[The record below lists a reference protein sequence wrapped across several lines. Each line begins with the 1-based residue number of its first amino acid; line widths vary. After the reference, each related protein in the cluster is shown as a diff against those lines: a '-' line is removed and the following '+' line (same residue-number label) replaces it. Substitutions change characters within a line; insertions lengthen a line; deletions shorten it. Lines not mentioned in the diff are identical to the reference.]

1 MIRPI
6 HRLLGVLVLTLVP
19 LLPAAG
25 QDTAVTVVRAARLL
39 DVTRGTIV
47 RPGVLVIAGDR
58 IRSVGPAGVPAGAAT
73 IDLGDVTLLPGLIDA
88 HTHLTGELD
97 ANWVAAPVRETA
109 ADLALHGA
117 RNAARTLRAGF
128 TTVRDVGAGGFS
140 DVALMRATE
149 SGKVLGPRIIPAGN
163 AIGITGG
170 HCDQTGW
177 KPGVLETDWKQGVAD
192 GVDEAVKA
200 VRYTAKHGA
209 KVIKVCATAGVLS
222 FEGPVGAQQLSAE
235 ELAAIVAEARRHG
248 LKVAAH
254 AHGAEGILAAVRA
267 GVASIEHGSELSAE
281 TVALMKQRGTYLVPT
296 AYLLSAI
303 PLDKLPAP
311 IRAKAEAVIP
321 RAKASHRRAIQAGVK
336 IAFGTDAAVI
346 PHGEN
351 AREFST
357 YVGYGMSPLAAI
369 RTATTNA
376 ADLLGVTDRGVL
388 AAGKLADVIAA
399 PGNPLEDL
407 RALERVSWV
416 MKGGKVVPPAIG
428 EPVTAVR
435 AARLLDLAT
444 GTMRSPAVVTMED
457 GRITGVGSEAPAG
470 VNVTDLGDVTLLP
483 GFIDSHTHLTDDVDA
498 DFTLRSARDGAGDF
512 ALRGASNAVR
522 TLLAGFTTVRDLG
535 GSDFADVALMRAID
549 AGQVEGP
556 HVVPAGHSIGVTGG
570 HCDQTGFAPGVLVES
585 SLEGTADGPSRVHEA
600 VRQQI
605 KYGAKVVKICATAGV
620 LSFEASVGAQQMSDQ
635 EMRAAVEEAA
645 RHGLKVAAH
654 AHGSEGIMAAVR
666 AGVASIEH
674 GSMLTDEILQEMK
687 RRGTYL
693 VPTTY
698 LRDIVREDLPEP
710 IRSKRKS
717 IAETAKESH
726 RRAVAA
732 GVKIAFGTD
741 AAVFPHGQNA
751 REFASL
757 VSRGMTPLDALRTA
771 TINAADLLGVTDRGV
786 IAAGKLADLVALP
799 GNPLEDIR
807 VTERPVAVV
816 KGGVLYR

>member
-1 MIRPI
+1 
-6 HRLLGVLVLTLVP
+6 
-19 LLPAAG
+19 
-25 QDTAVTVVRAARLL
+25 
-39 DVTRGTIV
+39 
-47 RPGVLVIAGDR
+47 VLVIAGDR
-58 IRSVGPAGVPAGAAT
+58 IRSVGPAAVPAGAAT

-88 HTHLTGELD
+88 HTHLTGQIEGD
-97 ANWVAAPVRETA
+97 WVAVPVRETA

-128 TTVRDVGAGGFS
+128 TTVRDVGSGGFS

-192 GVDEAVKA
+192 GVDEAIKA
-200 VRYTAKHGA
+200 VRYSAKHGA

-222 FEGPVGAQQLSAE
+222 FEGPVGAQQLSGD
-235 ELAAIVAEARRHG
+235 ELAAIVAEAHRHG

-254 AHGAEGILAAVRA
+254 AHGAEGIMAAVRA
-267 GVASIEHGSELSAE
+267 GVASIEHGSELTPEILAQ
-281 TVALMKQRGTYLVPT
+281 MKQRGTYLVPT
-296 AYLLSAI
+296 AYLLTAM
-303 PLDKLPAP
+303 PLDQLPPP
-311 IRAKAEAVIP
+311 IRAKAETVIP
-321 RAKASHRRAIQAGVK
+321 RAKASHRRAVQAGVK

-351 AREFST
+351 AKELGV

-369 RTATTNA
+369 RTATVNA

-399 PGNPLEDL
+399 PGNPLEDV

-416 MKGGKVVPPAIG
+416 MKGGKVVPPARG
-428 EPVTAVR
+428 ERVAAVR

-457 GRITGVGSEAPAG
+457 GKITGVGSEAPAG

-498 DFTLRSARDGAGDF
+498 GFTLRSARDGPADF
-512 ALRGASNAVR
+512 ALRGASNAMR

-635 EMRAAVEEAA
+635 EMKAAVEEAA

-654 AHGSEGIMAAVR
+654 AHGSEGILAAVR

-674 GSMLTDEILQEMK
+674 GSMLTDEILEEMK

-741 AAVFPHGQNA
+741 AAVFPHGENA

-757 VSRGMTPLDALRTA
+757 VSRGMSPLDALRTA
-771 TINAADLLGVTDRGV
+771 TLNAADLLGVTDRGV
-786 IAAGKLADLVALP
+786 LAAGKLADLVALP

-807 VTERPVAVV
+807 VTERPAAVV
-816 KGGVLYR
+816 KGGVLDRN